1 MTKALFSKSIYFCI
15 FLIIAS
21 CSSNEP
27 VTNPP
32 INTTKTYPLVDEK
45 LWPFF
50 EQFEAEAKQRGFSIN
65 LVTQQIQA
73 RIEPIPAPNVG
84 LCNRA
89 TNNRVIVID
98 QDFWENRSELKRELL
113 VFHELGHCSLNLE
126 HREDN
131 AGGICNSIM
140 RSGHEG
146 CVDNY
151 SSVSRAGYLDELF
164 IALD

>member
-1 MTKALFSKSIYFCI
+1 MAKRFLSKSIGLCI
-15 FLIIAS
+15 FLIITS
-21 CSSNEP
+21 CLSNEP
-27 VTNPP
+27 VVNPP

-50 EQFEAEAKQRGFSIN
+50 EQFEVEAKQRGLTIN

-73 RIEPIPAPNVG
+73 TIESIPAPNIG

-98 QDFWENRSELKRELL
+98 QDFWTNRSELKRELI

-131 AGGICNSIM
+131 AGGVCKSIM

-151 SSVSRAGYLDELF
+151 SSVTRAAYLDELF